1 MPSNVIESHGVPG
14 VAACSA
20 FLDNLL
26 ARAETVKPTASI
38 EPPLDKADF
47 QDLQTQLNEALGVDP
62 SQAGEVN
69 DAKKTQW
76 HAIIETAVRDTFSN
90 LIATTSIDS
99 PEFARVWNL
108 FDILSI
114 LSDDEQCDP
123 ALLLWLI
130 EELLDS
136 QTIAGCRKVF
146 DFLESRRERITAKHF
161 GQKKLVILRTC
172 NELLRRLSRALDPAF
187 SGRVFI
193 YLFQSFPL
201 GDRSSV
207 NLRGEYHV
215 ENVTTWDQEPPKGED
230 SSADSMDVDMETQ
243 GESTQKTGDQRST
256 PKPGATDSK
265 KPQDK
270 ALDLEALYPIFW
282 SLQESFNQ
290 PKKLFEPAQFA
301 VFKSGLEATMA
312 TFQSIKVDQS
322 ARSRETKDK
331 SDESKR
337 ALKRKRGEGE
347 DNELANGFNPKY
359 LTSRDLFKLEIG
371 DLALRR
377 NVLVQALI
385 IMEFLLSLS
394 PKAKERI
401 SNIKAPNKSVSYSDQ
416 QLSEDDTNW
425 VLDMK
430 RKIADY
436 LKLGPEGPYFYRMV
450 ETVLSRDKNWVH
462 WKVEGC
468 PPIEMPAVSP
478 QAFLNAKVAAGKLA
492 TAKKMR
498 DAPMGSMNWDFLQD
512 EDPDEAWK
520 KLENPERYQQP
531 DLKTLQRKLEDAK
544 FDIEMARDPKEKQR
558 AIEAKNSL
566 TWVALRVA
574 SRSKLAMFDDIKS
587 DDDIDVIFQDKPKES
602 HPQEAEDTSATADA
616 VFPDDRKPIVIVDAS
631 RTSKLSIAKRLAS
644 QHPGVFT
651 RVPAHT
657 TRKPLEGEKDGH
669 DYHFVNTQTFNMMR
683 DGDQLI
689 EFTEGDYSQG
699 TSRKHVQAVS
709 EAGKVAIMEM
719 NHDSAQQVKDWD
731 FSARFICI
739 EPPSPEVLEAQLR
752 ETGSSLEGNEE
763 QIQAILKEAAEL
775 SKQQKSPDFYES
787 VINGGDG
794 WTALEVAVYGKAITT
809 TTTTT
814 DANGTSEGGNKN
826 GAPKNGSD
834 APMSAEEEATKEEP
848 ATTTTAAAAAGGN
861 YEDVQMTDAAP
872 APEA

>member
-1 MPSNVIESHGVPG
+1 MPSRVIESHGVPG
-14 VAACSA
+14 VAAFSA

-47 QDLQTQLNEALGVDP
+47 QDLQTQLNEALGIDP
-62 SQAGEVN
+62 SQVGEVN
-69 DAKKTQW
+69 DAKRTQR
-76 HAIIETAVRDTFSN
+76 HAIIETAVRDTFSS
-90 LIATTSIDS
+90 LVATTSIDS
-99 PEFARVWNL
+99 PDFARVWNL

-123 ALLLWLI
+123 ALLLWLV

-215 ENVTTWDQEPPKGED
+215 ENVTTWDQEPAKAED
-230 SSADSMDVDMETQ
+230 ASADSMDVDMETQ
-243 GESTQKTGDQRST
+243 GETTQKTGDQRST
-256 PKPGATDSK
+256 PKPGTADAK
-265 KPQDK
+265 KHRDK

-301 VFKSGLEATMA
+301 SFKSGLEATMA
-312 TFQSIKVDQS
+312 IFQSIKVDQS
-322 ARSRETKDK
+322 ARSRDSKDK

-347 DNELANGFNPKY
+347 DDELANGFNPKY

-385 IMEFLLSLS
+385 IMEFLLSVS
-394 PKAKERI
+394 SKGKEKIVR
-401 SNIKAPNKSVSYSDQ
+401 IKAPNKSVSHSDQ
-416 QLSEDDTNW
+416 QLSEEDTNW

-430 RKIADY
+430 KKIADY
-436 LKLGPEGPYFYRMV
+436 LKIGPEGPYFYRMV

-478 QAFLNAKVAAGKLA
+478 QTFLDAKIAAGKLA
-492 TAKKMR
+492 TARKMR

-558 AIEAKNSL
+558 AVEAKNSL

-574 SRSKLAMFDDIKS
+574 SRSRLAMFDNIDS
-587 DDDIDVIFQDKPKES
+587 DDNIDKIFEDKPKEDE
-602 HPQEAEDTSATADA
+602 PQEVEDTSAVADA
-616 VFPDDRKPIVIVDAS
+616 VFPDDRKPIVVVDVS
-631 RTSKLSIAKRLAS
+631 RASKLSVAKRLAS

-651 RVPAHT
+651 RVPAHI
-657 TRKPLEGEKDGH
+657 TRKPQEGEKEGE
-669 DYHFVNTQTFNMMR
+669 DYYFVDTQTFNMMR

-699 TSRKHVQAVS
+699 TSRKHIQAVS

-739 EPPSPEVLEAQLR
+739 EPPSPQILEPQLR
-752 ETGSSLEGNEE
+752 ETGSGLEGNEG
-763 QIQAILKEAAEL
+763 QIQAILKDAAEL
-775 SKQQKSPDFYES
+775 AKQQKSPDFYES
-787 VINGGDG
+787 VINGGDD
-794 WTALEVAVYGKAITT
+794 WTALEVAVYGKPI
-809 TTTTT
+809 TTTT
-814 DANGTSEGGNKN
+814 DANGSAEGGNKSGGPEN
-826 GAPKNGSD
+826 GGV
-834 APMSAEEEATKEEP
+834 PMSAAEGTTNEDEP
-848 ATTTTAAAAAGGN
+848 TTTGAGGN
-861 YEDVQMTDAAP
+861 GEDVPMTDVAP

>member
-1 MPSNVIESHGVPG
+1 MPSRVIESHGVPG
-14 VAACSA
+14 VAAFSA

-26 ARAETVKPTASI
+26 ARAEAVKPTASI

-47 QDLQTQLNEALGVDP
+47 QDLQIQLNEALGIDP
-62 SQAGEVN
+62 SQVGQVN
-69 DAKKTQW
+69 DAKRTQR

-99 PEFARVWNL
+99 PHFARVWNL

-123 ALLLWLI
+123 ALLLWLV

-161 GQKKLVILRTC
+161 DQKKLVILRTC

-215 ENVTTWDQEPPKGED
+215 ENVTTWDQLPAKAED
-230 SSADSMDVDMETQ
+230 ASADSMDVDTETQ

-256 PKPGATDSK
+256 PKAGAEDAK
-265 KPQDK
+265 RQQEK
-270 ALDLEALYPIFW
+270 ALDLEALYPVFW

-301 VFKSGLEATMA
+301 SFKSGLEATMA

-322 ARSRETKDK
+322 ARSRDSKDK

-347 DNELANGFNPKY
+347 DDELANGFNPKY

-385 IMEFLLSLS
+385 IMEFLLSVS
-394 PKAKERI
+394 PKGKEKI
-401 SNIKAPNKSVSYSDQ
+401 ASIKAPNKSVSHSDQ
-416 QLSEDDTNW
+416 QLSEEDTNW

-430 RKIADY
+430 KKIADY
-436 LKLGPEGPYFYRMV
+436 LKIGPEGPYFYRMV

-462 WKVEGC
+462 WKVESC

-478 QAFLNAKVAAGKLA
+478 QTFLDAKIAAGKLA

-558 AIEAKNSL
+558 AVEAKNSL

-574 SRSKLAMFDDIKS
+574 SRSRLAMFDNIDS
-587 DDDIDVIFQDKPKES
+587 DDNIDKIFEDKPKEPE
-602 HPQEAEDTSATADA
+602 PQEAEDVSASTADV
-616 VFPDDRKPIVIVDAS
+616 VFPDDRKPIVVVDAS
-631 RTSKLSIAKRLAS
+631 RASKLSIAKRLAS

-651 RVPAHT
+651 RVPAHI
-657 TRKPLEGEKDGH
+657 TRKPQEGEKEGE
-669 DYHFVNTQTFNMMR
+669 DYYFVDTQTFNMMR

-699 TSRKHVQAVS
+699 TSRKHIQAVS

-739 EPPSPEVLEAQLR
+739 EPPSPETLEAQLR
-752 ETGSSLEGNEE
+752 ETGSGLEGNED
-763 QIQAILKEAAEL
+763 QIQAILKDAVEL
-775 SKQQKSPDFYES
+775 AKQQKSPDFYES
-787 VINGGDG
+787 VIDGGDD

-809 TTTTT
+809 TDATDSAEGENENEEPQNGDVPMSAAEGTSKEEPTTTT
-814 DANGTSEGGNKN
+814 
-826 GAPKNGSD
+826 
-834 APMSAEEEATKEEP
+834 
-848 ATTTTAAAAAGGN
+848 TTTTIAAGGN
-861 YEDVQMTDAAP
+861 DEDVQMTDAAP